1 MPCGLVRIIG
11 PELEAWVTDP
21 KRTIKVTVFDGSDGV
36 RSQSHLGG
44 YSPHVAKSADGKLWF
59 VPDGGISVVDP
70 RHIFFNKLPPPV
82 HVEQVTAD
90 HKTQE
95 ASANVH
101 LPPLVRE
108 LEIDYTAL
116 SFVAPEKVLFR
127 YQLEGYDRD
136 WQNVGAR
143 RQAFYT
149 NLPPGNYRFRVTAC
163 NNSGVWNT
171 QGASLDFSIAPA
183 YWQTLWF
190 RALCGAAFLG
200 LLVLLYWLRVRQL
213 AHQFN
218 IKLDARIDERTRI
231 ARELHD
237 TLLQNFQGVLLQFR
251 AALRLLSKQPG
262 KSEEVLS
269 SAIDQAA
276 EAIKVGRE
284 AVQGLRV
291 SAQES
296 NDLAAAIGRLGQ
308 DLAASQGG
316 ADVPAIRVVM
326 EGAARN
332 LHPIIRDEIFR
343 VAGEALRNAMQHSH
357 GSHVEVELWYDPR
370 EFRLR
375 VRDDGQGIDQQILDA
390 GGRQGHFGLRG
401 MRERARLVG
410 GKLTVWSAP
419 GEGTEVELIIPGA
432 KAYGALR
439 RSRPR
444 EPS

>member
-1 MPCGLVRIIG
+1 LVV
-11 PELEAWVTDP
+11 E
-21 KRTIKVTVFDGSDGV
+21 
-36 RSQSHLGG
+36 
-44 YSPHVAKSADGKLWF
+44 
-59 VPDGGISVVDP
+59 SVV
-70 RHIFFNKLPPPV
+70 
-82 HVEQVTAD
+82 AD
-90 HKTQE
+90 RSTY
-95 ASANVH
+95 A
-101 LPPLVRE
+101 
-108 LEIDYTAL
+108 AL
-116 SFVAPEKVLFR
+116 SGLQLPALIRDIEINYTGPSLAVPEKVVFR
-127 YQLEGYDRD
+127 YKLEGHDHD
-136 WQNVGAR
+136 WQEARNR
-143 RQAFYT
+143 RQAFYN
-149 NLPPGNYRFRVTAC
+149 NLPPGKYRFRVIGS

-190 RALCGAAFLG
+190 KALCGAAFLG
-200 LLVLLYWLRVRQL
+200 LLALLYWVRVRQL

-218 IKLDARIDERTRI
+218 MKLDARVDERTRI

-316 ADVPAIRVVM
+316 EAVPALRVVV
-326 EGAARN
+326 EGAARD

-401 MRERARLVG
+401 MRERATSVG
-410 GKLTVWSAP
+410 GNLTVWSAP
-419 GEGTEVELIIPGA
+419 GEGAEVELIIPGA

-439 RSRPR
+439 RSPPR
-444 EPS
+444 EPN